1 MSGGDSPVQPS
12 EHVLPAGDEAHSL
25 RQQDQS
31 HTAGRLRRADKVSSS
46 ATCHSLYFS
55 VQNCFFSY
63 PALTFTT
70 HYIDLSKLKKLK
82 LIMEHFVFNFL
93 TKQSSSKLL

>member
-1 MSGGDSPVQPS
+1 MSGGSPVQPS
-12 EHVLPAGDEAHSL
+12 EHYLPAGDEAHSL

-82 LIMEHFVFNFL
+82 LIMKHFVFNFL